1 MKIKRIVAAGGVL
14 LAAFAAPAAAQASTG
29 KTCQTGYVTAYVL
42 GGTHT
47 SCPFARATARKA
59 SRFGYPTRLRVYSP
73 VTHKWYRLYRTEFD
87 SYYSWGWATYE
98 GHGSGG
104 NIGVGLYERW

>member
-29 KTCQTGYVTAYVL
+29 KTCRTGYVTAYAV

-47 SCPFARATARKA
+47 SCPFVRATARKA
-59 SRFGYPTRLRVYSP
+59 MRYGYPTRLRVYSP
-73 VTHKWYRLYRTEFD
+73 VTHKSYRLYRTEFENG
-87 SYYSWGWATYE
+87 YGYTWARYE

-104 NIGVGLYERW
+104 NIGVAFSEGW